1 MTDEEARQVVSENL
15 RRLRGERT
23 LLEVGRSCQT
33 SAGAIQQIERGKR
46 MPGAG
51 LLTRLAATFGVS
63 IDELMRPAR
72 KTKKTA

>member
-1 MTDEEARQVVSENL
+1 MSDDQARQVISENL

-23 LLEVGRSCQT
+23 LMEVGRSCQT

-51 LLTRLAATFGVS
+51 LLSRLAATFDVS
-63 IDELMRPAR
+63 LDELMRPTR
-72 KTKKTA
+72 KSKKTA